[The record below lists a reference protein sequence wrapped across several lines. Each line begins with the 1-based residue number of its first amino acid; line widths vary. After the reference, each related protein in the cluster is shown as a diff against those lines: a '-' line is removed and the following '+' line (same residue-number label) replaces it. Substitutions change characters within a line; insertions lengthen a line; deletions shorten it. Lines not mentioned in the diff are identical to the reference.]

1 MDVFLHILQAPTQGV
16 QGSPERVGQELVHP
30 NVEPLKDYL
39 VVRGDSAKN
48 QCRRAINCCIAYCNF
63 YRLFSLG
70 KDLRGDRLFFI
81 DLIISWL

>member
-48 QCRRAINCCIAYCNF
+48 QCLASHQLLHCLLQFLQAFLVREGFESRP
-63 YRLFSLG
+63 
-70 KDLRGDRLFFI
+70 
-81 DLIISWL
+81 LIF